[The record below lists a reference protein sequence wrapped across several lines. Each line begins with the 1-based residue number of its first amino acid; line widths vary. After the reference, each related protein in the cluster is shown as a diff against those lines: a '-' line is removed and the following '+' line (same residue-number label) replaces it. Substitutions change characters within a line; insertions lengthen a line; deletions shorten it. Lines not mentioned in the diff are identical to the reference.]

1 MVSRV
6 AAVSRC
12 ERSSPSVPQ
21 SSPSQVRTAGL
32 ALAVGTV
39 LIAIFVT
46 QWPFEYRL
54 TGFAVRAKWNRIDW
68 SWFPRTSRGNLL
80 NRDFVLNILML
91 IPLGFGFGLWRRAAA
106 LRVMA
111 EGLALGIVTG
121 ATLEL
126 AQLAT
131 RSRYTSFP
139 DFWRNA
145 SGCLVGCALA
155 LMLGRQIWQRPDPR
169 A

>member
-1 MVSRV
+1 MPQ
-6 AAVSRC
+6 
-12 ERSSPSVPQ
+12 SPS
-21 SSPSQVRTAGL
+21 SSVRTAGL

-39 LIAIFVT
+39 LIALVVT

-68 SWFPRTSRGNLL
+68 SWFPRTSHDTVL
-80 NRDFVLNILML
+80 NRDFVLNMLML
-91 IPLGFGFGLWRRAAA
+91 IPLGMGFGLWRRGASV
-106 LRVMA
+106 RVVA
-111 EGLALGIVTG
+111 EALALGICTA

-145 SGCLVGCALA
+145 FGCLVGCGLA
-155 LMLGRQIWQRPDPR
+155 LVVRHRLVVAR
-169 A
+169 AR